1 MAATVTP
8 VLIDVGEQVMI
19 QLPHV
24 GALPATVEAATAT
37 AITVVLAVPDER
49 VRRLAGQQTAIE
61 RTTARGVQRYPG
73 LLAVAGKRD
82 ELLTVTLNGEVE
94 RVQRRSWARVG
105 AAIVVRVKPLD
116 AGLDPFQTVSVNIS
130 VGGVLIKDPLPMPL
144 GTDVRVELDV
154 ESGGEP
160 VHALGRIVRDAGQGL
175 RGIRIDDMGREDEE
189 RLMRFVRERER
200 AELRMAR
207 GR

>member
-8 VLIDVGEQVMI
+8 VPLDAGEQVMI
-19 QLPHV
+19 HLPHI
-24 GALPATVEAATAT
+24 GGLPATVERSTAGT
-37 AITVVLAVPDER
+37 ITVVLAVPDDR
-49 VRRLAGQQTAIE
+49 VKRVAGQEAAIE

-73 LLAVAGKRD
+73 LLAVAGARD
-82 ELLTVTLNGEVE
+82 ELLTVTLSGEVE
-94 RVQRRSWARVG
+94 RVQRRNWARVG
-105 AAIVVRVKPLD
+105 ASVVVRVRPLD
-116 AGLDPFQTVSVNIS
+116 VGIDPFETVSVNVS
-130 VGGVLIKDPLPMPL
+130 VGGVLIKDRWHVPL

-154 ESGGEP
+154 EPENP
-160 VHALGRIVRDAGQGL
+160 VRALGRVVRDAGQDL
-175 RGIRIDDMGREDEE
+175 KGIRIDDMGREDEE